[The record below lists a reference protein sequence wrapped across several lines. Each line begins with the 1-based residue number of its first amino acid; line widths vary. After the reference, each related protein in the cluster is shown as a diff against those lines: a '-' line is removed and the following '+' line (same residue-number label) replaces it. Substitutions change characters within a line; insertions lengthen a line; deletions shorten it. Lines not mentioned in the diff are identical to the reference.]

1 MNYKDKTTKGEGQY
15 AMSLFPRNPH
25 SRSDVPM
32 FEGLSPQQEQEA
44 SRLLDKFLRRHPD
57 CPAWLYPILVGNARR
72 LAINPPSSAWGRSMR
87 AKKGGYATQRRYRIE
102 GRTGSRHPAHYAAV
116 VSASK
121 RKWRKEKREDTE
133 RRKCMGLPPA
143 ARVKHLLL
151 G

>member
-1 MNYKDKTTKGEGQY
+1 
-15 AMSLFPRNPH
+15 MSLFRRNPH
-25 SRSDVPM
+25 SRSHVPI

-44 SRLLDKFLRRHPD
+44 SHLLAKFLRRHPD

-72 LAINPPSSAWGRSMR
+72 LALNPPSSAWGRSMR

-102 GRTGSRHPAHYAAV
+102 GRTGPQHPAHYAAT

-121 RKWRKEKREDTE
+121 RKWRKKQREDVE
-133 RRKCMGLPPA
+133 QRKRLGLPPST
-143 ARVKHLLL
+143 RVKWLSL